1 MGFVK
6 IDRAGW
12 TNKRQDTV
20 WVNPDFVGFVG
31 PPSEDDEV
39 RAEERGIKAEVLLSS
54 GAGFY
59 SPTDPD
65 KIMITLQL
73 ARTGMPEH
81 IEK

>member
-1 MGFVK
+1 MGLVK

-20 WVNPDFVGFVG
+20 WVNPDFVAFVG

-39 RAEERGIKAEVLLSS
+39 RAEKSGIKAEVLLSS

-59 SPTDPD
+59 SPADPD
-65 KIMITLQL
+65 QIMLTLQL
-73 ARTGMPEH
+73 AYTGRSLP